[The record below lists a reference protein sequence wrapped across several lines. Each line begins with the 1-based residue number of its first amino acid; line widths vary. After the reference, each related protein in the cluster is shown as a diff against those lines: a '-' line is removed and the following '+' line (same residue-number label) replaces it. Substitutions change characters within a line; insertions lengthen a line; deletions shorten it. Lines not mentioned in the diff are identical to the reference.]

1 MLRCCLRRQAAPHA
15 PLPPAPPSL
24 ARPPKGGCRRRLLLR
39 VRADNLLE
47 RMVELIEV
55 LRRHR
60 LCRGGGREPGWGLL
74 LHPREEARRRE
85 VTGRRGENTA
95 VERTRT
101 VADTRKGGREKG
113 GGEAAGGEAAPHEG
127 REDAG

>member
-1 MLRCCLRRQAAPHA
+1 
-15 PLPPAPPSL
+15 
-24 ARPPKGGCRRRLLLR
+24 
-39 VRADNLLE
+39 
-47 RMVELIEV
+47 
-55 LRRHR
+55 
-60 LCRGGGREPGWGLL
+60 
-74 LHPREEARRRE
+74 